1 MSTSNY
7 ERASR
12 EELEREAEDWDR
24 GVLTPRDWQD
34 APEAIPRVGASTS
47 ISLRVPNDMLAILKA
62 FARRQGIGYQVLL
75 KRWLDDRIR
84 DERDKLAKERKDSPA
99 RDADSDA
106 SMKER
111 AVS

>member
-1 MSTSNY
+1 MNTPNHKP
-7 ERASR
+7 ASR

-24 GVLTPRDWQD
+24 GVLTTRGWQD
-34 APEAIPRVGASTS
+34 APEAIPKVGASTS
-47 ISLRVPNDMLAILKA
+47 ISLRVPNEMLAILKA

-84 DERDKLAKERKDSPA
+84 DERDKLAKEGKDSTA
-99 RDADSDA
+99 RDAESVA
-106 SMKER
+106 SGKGR

>member
-75 KRWLDDRIR
+75 KPKSTEGMTMQQRNGR
-84 DERDKLAKERKDSPA
+84 
-99 RDADSDA
+99 
-106 SMKER
+106 
-111 AVS
+111 